1 MTDDYAQYEEDCEA
15 IRAENEGLLEE
26 FAASLRQANLKEAT
40 IKGHISNID
49 FYINEFLLY
58 EDAIDAADGTEEIGY
73 FLGDWFI
80 RKALWASP
88 AQIRSNAASLKKFYA
103 FMNEKGLVDDE
114 ALVAMNE
121 QIKQEM
127 PEWLATMERYDDPDI
142 DDMDEVWG
150 Y

>member
-1 MTDDYAQYEEDCEA
+1 MV
-15 IRAENEGLLEE
+15 
-26 FAASLRQANLKEAT
+26 LRKL
-40 IKGHISNID
+40 GISW
-49 FYINEFLLY
+49 
-58 EDAIDAADGTEEIGY
+58 EIGSS
-73 FLGDWFI
+73 

-88 AQIRSNAASLKKFYA
+88 AQIKSNAASLKKFYA